1 MTIRGFIW
9 EVSNR
14 RVSRRS
20 LLKGAAAIGGV
31 AALGPLAAACGSD
44 DTSSSASPSA
54 AAGTPN
60 KGGDL
65 MVGIVGG
72 SAKDTA
78 DPHKGSYEP
87 DIAIQY
93 IMYEGLT
100 NWSFDMELEN
110 LLAESIEPNADG
122 TVWQVKLRDGVLW
135 HDGKPVTADDV
146 VFSMERIVD
155 PKDPKV
161 AAAALTGVG
170 PGSAKKIDDLTVE
183 FTLTTA
189 NVLLDEN
196 LAERSAK
203 IVPVGFDPMNPIGSG
218 PFKMVDMQARRAV
231 QVGCLRR
238 LLERRLPYVD
248 TLTMIE
254 FADDTARINA
264 LNSGQIEAMS
274 QLPKSQAQV
283 IEATEGLALLNAET
297 GAWRPFTMRIDVKPF
312 SDVRVRQAFRLIVD
326 RQQMID
332 QAYSG
337 LGALGNDMYGRFDAG
352 TPDLPQR
359 VQDIEQA
366 KSLLKQAG
374 YDNNLTVQLVTS
386 EGALGGDEVAAA
398 QVFAE
403 QAKAAGVTVNIKK
416 TDSGVFYGED
426 YLTWPFA
433 QDFWATR
440 NVPGADQPGHAAH
453 GALQRDPLGERR
465 VAGAGRGG
473 VQDRRRRGAQRAH
486 QPGPADRV
494 RHGRLHHL
502 VVAQPGRRLLQRYHR
517 LQAGQARRP
526 DRPHVL
532 QGRLLRVR
540 DRTISATGGGRHD
553 PPWRPRRSGRA
564 VRGRAARPASPLA
577 GVRRT
582 TLKGHLCTWTRGRLC
597 RMDSCTDRR
606 DGVPCRRS

>member
-1 MTIRGFIW
+1 MLCAGFGPLSWRVVVSLGNRGKSMSSDDRGFIW
-9 EVSNR
+9 EVSNSR
-14 RVSRRS
+14 ISRRS

-44 DTSSSASPSA
+44 STSSSASPSA

-100 NWSFDMELEN
+100 NWTFDMQLED

-122 TVWQVKLRDGVLW
+122 SVWQVKLRDGVLW

-170 PGSAKKIDDLTVE
+170 PGSVKKIDDLTVE
-183 FTLTTA
+183 FNLTTA

-218 PFKMVDMQARRAV
+218 PFKMVDMKPGEQFKWDAFADHW
-231 QVGCLRR
+231 GGP
-238 LLERRLPYVD
+238 PYVD

-264 LNSGQIEAMS
+264 LNSGQIQALS

-283 IEATEGLALLNAET
+283 IEATDGLALLNAET
-297 GAWRPFTMRIDVKPF
+297 GAWRPFTMRIDVKPY

-337 LGALGNDMYGRFDAG
+337 LGAVGNDMYGRYDAG
-352 TPDLPQR
+352 TPALPQR

-374 YDNNLTVQLVTS
+374 YDNSLTVQLVTS

-403 QAKAAGVTVNIKK
+403 QAKAAGVTVTIKK

-440 NVPGADQPGHAAH
+440 TYLAQTSQGTLPTAPYNETHWENAEWLALVKEAFKTVDDAARNE
-453 GALQRDPLGERR
+453 LITQ
-465 VAGAGRGG
+465 
-473 VQDRRRRGAQRAH
+473 AQ
-486 QPGPADRV
+486 QIEFD
-494 RHGRLHHL
+494 
-502 VVAQPGRRLLQRYHR
+502 
-517 LQAGQARRP
+517 
-526 DRPHVL
+526 
-532 QGRLLRVR
+532 
-540 DRTISATGGGRHD
+540 TGGYIIWSWRNQVDAYSKTTTGYKLDKLGGPIGRMYFKD
-553 PPWRPRRSGRA
+553 
-564 VRGRAARPASPLA
+564 VYF
-577 GVRRT
+577 V
-582 TLKGHLCTWTRGRLC
+582 
-597 RMDSCTDRR
+597 
-606 DGVPCRRS
+606 

>member
-1 MTIRGFIW
+1 MGEQRDKSGFEIGEITDFVRGKR
-9 EVSNR
+9 VTR
-14 RVSRRS
+14 RQI
-20 LLKGAAAIGGV
+20 LGGAAAVGGL
-31 AALGPLAAACGSD
+31 AALGPFASACGSD
-44 DTSSSASPSA
+44 STSSSASPSA

-100 NWSFDMELEN
+100 SWSFDMELEN

-122 TVWQVKLRDGVLW
+122 TVWQVKLRDGALW

-170 PGSAKKIDDLTVE
+170 PGSVKKIDDLTVE
-183 FTLTTA
+183 FNLTTA

-203 IVPVGFDPMNPIGSG
+203 IVPVGFDPMTPIGSG
-218 PFKMVDMQARRAV
+218 AFKMVDMKPGEQFKWDAFADHW
-231 QVGCLRR
+231 GG
-238 LLERRLPYVD
+238 PPNVD

-264 LNSGQIEAMS
+264 LNGGQIHAMS

-283 IEATEGLALLNAET
+283 VEATDGLALLNAET
-297 GAWRPFTMRIDVKPF
+297 GAWRPFTMRIDVKPY

-337 LGALGNDMYGRFDAG
+337 LGAVGNDMYGRYDAG

-374 YDNNLTVQLVTS
+374 YDNNLTVELVTS

-416 TDSGVFYGED
+416 TDAGVFYGED

-440 NVPGADQPGHAAH
+440 TYLAQTSQGTLPTAPYNETHWENAEWLALVEEAFKTVDDAARNE
-453 GALQRDPLGERR
+453 LI
-465 VAGAGRGG
+465 
-473 VQDRRRRGAQRAH
+473 
-486 QPGPADRV
+486 
-494 RHGRLHHL
+494 
-502 VVAQPGRRLLQRYHR
+502 
-517 LQAGQARRP
+517 GQAQQIEF
-526 DRPHVL
+526 D
-532 QGRLLRVR
+532 
-540 DRTISATGGGRHD
+540 TGGYIIWSWRNQVDAYSKTTTGYKLDKLGGPIGRMYFKD
-553 PPWRPRRSGRA
+553 VYFVS
-564 VRGRAARPASPLA
+564 
-577 GVRRT
+577 
-582 TLKGHLCTWTRGRLC
+582 
-597 RMDSCTDRR
+597 
-606 DGVPCRRS
+606 

>member
-1 MTIRGFIW
+1 MTDKDQRGTSGFG
-9 EVSNR
+9 ELDALVNDKR
-14 RVSRRS
+14 FSRRS
-20 LLKGAAAIGGV
+20 LLKGAAAVGAA
-31 AALGPLAAACGSD
+31 AALGPIAAACGSSGG
-44 DTSSSASPSA
+44 TAASSSAS

-78 DPHKGSYEP
+78 DPHTGSYEP

-100 NWSFDMELEN
+100 NWSFDMQLDN
-110 LLAESIEPNADG
+110 LLAETIEPNADG
-122 TVWQVKLRDGVLW
+122 SVWQVKLRDGVLF

-146 VFSMERIVD
+146 VYSMDRIVD

-161 AAAALTGVG
+161 AAAALTGVA
-170 PGSAKKIDDLTVE
+170 PGGTKKIDNLTVE
-183 FTLTTA
+183 FHLTTP
-189 NVLLDEN
+189 NVLLDES

-203 IVPVGFDPMNPIGSG
+203 IVPVGFDPQNPIGSG
-218 PFKMVDMQARRAV
+218 PFKMVDMKPGQQFKWDAFADYWNTP
-231 QVGCLRR
+231 
-238 LLERRLPYVD
+238 PYVD

-264 LNSGQIEAMS
+264 LNAGQIQAMS
-274 QLPKSQAQV
+274 QLPKSQAKV
-283 IEATEGLALLNAET
+283 IEATSGLALLNAET
-297 GAWRPFTMRIDVKPF
+297 GAWRPFTMRIDAKPY

-337 LGALGNDMYGRFDAG
+337 LGAVGNDMYARYDAG
-352 TPDLPQR
+352 TPQLEQR

-374 YDNNLTVQLVTS
+374 YDNNLTVELTTS

-416 TDSGVFYGED
+416 TDASVFYGKD
-426 YLTWPFA
+426 YLSWPFA

-440 NVPGADQPGHAAH
+440 GYLQQASQGTLPDAPYNETHWQNADWLSLVKEASKTVDDNARNELISQ
-453 GALQRDPLGERR
+453 
-465 VAGAGRGG
+465 
-473 VQDRRRRGAQRAH
+473 AQ
-486 QPGPADRV
+486 QIEFD
-494 RHGRLHHL
+494 
-502 VVAQPGRRLLQRYHR
+502 
-517 LQAGQARRP
+517 
-526 DRPHVL
+526 
-532 QGRLLRVR
+532 
-540 DRTISATGGGRHD
+540 TGGYIVWSWRNQVDAYSKTTTGYKLDKLGGPIGRMYFKE
-553 PPWRPRRSGRA
+553 
-564 VRGRAARPASPLA
+564 VYF
-577 GVRRT
+577 V
-582 TLKGHLCTWTRGRLC
+582 
-597 RMDSCTDRR
+597 
-606 DGVPCRRS
+606 